1 MRAACT
7 HLRAIPSPSAAA
19 ALQLSALQRSALQ
32 RSALQRR
39 PPTQEAS
46 LLPLAPLLVLLMT
59 LLSLLQVRCPRN
71 PFSLSETLLP
81 ATFPLK
87 PEAGQWAKSC
97 TPASFN
103 VELRSNDQLESSH
116 NTELPCRRVHVVGY
130 RNLVEHCLGQF
141 TILLTRSSW

>member
-1 MRAACT
+1 M
-7 HLRAIPSPSAAA
+7 
-19 ALQLSALQRSALQ
+19 
-32 RSALQRR
+32 
-39 PPTQEAS
+39 
-46 LLPLAPLLVLLMT
+46 LLLAPLLVLLMT

-116 NTELPCRRVHVVGY
+116 NTELPCRRVHVVRY
-130 RNLVEHCLGQF
+130 RNLVEHCLGRF